1 MLDFL
6 HDLTGQDTPHIL
18 WWQMCIRATI
28 IFAYAVLLYR
38 LVPRRSLSDLS
49 PLDIVLTVVVGS
61 SLSRALTGSAPLL
74 PTLIACALLAAFY
87 SGLTAL
93 APRSAW
99 VSKLVKGRPI
109 RIIHDREV
117 DWHAVRKAQLG
128 ENDIT
133 EHLRLNG
140 IRSVDQIDEA
150 YLERNGQF
158 SVIKR
163 GSP

>member
-1 MLDFL
+1 M
-6 HDLTGQDTPHIL
+6 
-18 WWQMCIRATI
+18 
-28 IFAYAVLLYR
+28 
-38 LVPRRSLSDLS
+38 
-49 PLDIVLTVVVGS
+49 
-61 SLSRALTGSAPLL
+61 
-74 PTLIACALLAAFY
+74 
-87 SGLTAL
+87 
-93 APRSAW
+93 
-99 VSKLVKGRPI
+99 KGRPI
-109 RIIHDREV
+109 RIIHDGEV